1 MDELVA
7 NLKDFLSTV
16 SLRIVEV
23 FSHLGVIKDL
33 HDSFLIGF
41 LFVHKTL
48 RIM

>member
-23 FSHLGVIKDL
+23 FSHLGVIEDL
-33 HDSFLIGF
+33 HDFL
-41 LFVHKTL
+41 
-48 RIM
+48 

>member
-33 HDSFLIGF
+33 HDSFLLDSC
-41 LFVHKTL
+41 LFTKHCG
-48 RIM
+48 

>member
-33 HDSFLIGF
+33 HDSFFCAGKIL
-41 LFVHKTL
+41 LKVNQS
-48 RIM
+48 